1 MFILQFRYKSAISPY
16 KYVHYARTSCTVAFS
31 DLNMTVNDLELRATR
46 QSRVVDNKVILDFRA
61 IYFNKPEKKMA
72 GRIAY
77 SRDSSRGVAI
87 CGKCRHILRI

>member
-1 MFILQFRYKSAISPY
+1 MQEMFILQFRYKSAISPY

-61 IYFNKPEKKMA
+61 IYFNKPEKKWP
-72 GRIAY
+72 G
-77 SRDSSRGVAI
+77 G
-87 CGKCRHILRI
+87 